1 MARDAP
7 HVAHRSCT
15 DCRKYLYREKAN
27 KRDAAGTRVE
37 DRNGNPELRA
47 GRNLPCPCE
56 TKDGCPKGH
65 WSNPIEWT
73 LEAELGMRLYDIAQ
87 VSGSMLTDAEKH
99 DGLVKAQ
106 FEIFSE
112 DERIQERVQMQQQAD
127 RIAAAFSMMLR
138 KE

>member
-1 MARDAP
+1 
-7 HVAHRSCT
+7 
-15 DCRKYLYREKAN
+15 
-27 KRDAAGTRVE
+27 
-37 DRNGNPELRA
+37 
-47 GRNLPCPCE
+47 
-56 TKDGCPKGH
+56 
-65 WSNPIEWT
+65 
-73 LEAELGMRLYDIAQ
+73 MRLYDIAQ